1 MRHVRILVL
10 CLVAA
15 FAMSAVTLSVASP
28 ALASR
33 GAIKA
38 VKGKEKQEKKEAKAM
53 LSGVGAGSALADDPP
68 LTLKKTG
75 TGEATVYVVFNEET
89 EYVECGPACHEETY
103 EYKEN
108 EEVTL
113 HEYAATGSEFV
124 KWTGCESNP
133 TPAKCT
139 VMMTEAKTVEA
150 EFRAKTPLPL
160 TLKKTGT
167 GEGTVEAP
175 GIDCGP
181 ACHEE
186 TTNEVYENEEV
197 TLYARAET
205 GSEFVKWT
213 GCESNPSP
221 NVCTVEMTEAKTVE
235 AEFRPRTPLP
245 LTLKKTGTGEGTVTS
260 APPGIDCGPAC
271 HEETHE
277 FYEDET
283 VTLTENVESGSVFVK
298 WTGCESNPTPA
309 ECTVAM
315 TAAKT
320 VEAESRPE
328 TAKEKT
334 EKQKEKEKLEKTEAK
349 EKERAQKK
357 YEKELKQYEKE
368 RAKADQKEEKL
379 HPWEKYLGKCP
390 MPEVVESQGCLWGE
404 AGPESF
410 FQAGKVT
417 VYFKKPVIL
426 QGGTTAEYICE
437 EHHPEE
443 GSCKEVVPA
452 ADGKTI
458 VPEAEPGPSLTEGVD
473 AELLPPKEKARYEAY
488 VAAGKLTKTTETVE
502 LAAPAKDILVNAG
515 RESSEENG
523 NAFVFPIM
531 VRISNPF
538 LGEHCYDGSTLS
550 PIVVPFTTGE
560 TSPPPPNTPI
570 HGYAGRITSYVG
582 GHVAEAHDAILVNN
596 SYAAPGVQGCG
607 VEGQADEAVNAGLGL
622 PSPAG
627 SNTTELVGS
636 FQISGANADER
647 ELNEVPRPPWYPP
660 FRPPTEP

>member
-1 MRHVRILVL
+1 MRRVRILVL

-15 FAMSAVTLSVASP
+15 FAMSAVTLCVASP
-28 ALASR
+28 ALAS
-33 GAIKA
+33 GSAIKA

-53 LSGVGAGSALADDPP
+53 LSGLATGSALADDPP

-75 TGEATVYVVFNEET
+75 TGESIIYGGGIFCEA
-89 EYVECGPACHEETY
+89 ACHEETS
-103 EYKEN
+103 EEEEN
-108 EEVTL
+108 QEVTL
-113 HEYAATGSEFV
+113 YAYAYRGSEFV
-124 KWTGCESNP
+124 EWTGCESNP
-133 TPAKCT
+133 SSNECT
-139 VMMTEAKTVEA
+139 VNMTEAKTVEA
-150 EFRAKTPLPL
+150 EFRPATPLPL
-160 TLKKTGT
+160 TVKKTGT

-186 TTNEVYENEEV
+186 TTNKVYENEIV

-221 NVCTVEMTEAKTVE
+221 NECTIDMTEAKTVE
-235 AEFRPRTPLP
+235 AEFGPRTPLP
-245 LTLKKTGTGEGTVTS
+245 LTLKKTGTGEGAVTS
-260 APPGIDCGPAC
+260 SPGGIDCGPAC
-271 HEETHE
+271 HEETHD

-283 VTLTENVESGSVFVK
+283 VILTEKAETGSVFVK
-298 WTGCESNPTPA
+298 WTGCESSPTPA

-334 EKQKEKEKLEKTEAK
+334 EKQKEKEKLEKQEAN

-379 HPWEKYLGKCP
+379 HPWEKYLGECP
-390 MPEVVESQGCLWGE
+390 MPAVAMEHQTGCLWGE

-410 FQAGKVT
+410 FQAGKAT

-426 QGGTTAEYICE
+426 QGGTNAEYICE
-437 EHHPEE
+437 EEHHEE
-443 GSCKEVVPA
+443 CKSMVPA

-488 VAAGKLTKTTETVE
+488 VAAGKSTKTTETVE
-502 LAAPAKDILVNAG
+502 LAAPAHDITVNPLG
-515 RESSEENG
+515 ELTEENV

-531 VRISNPF
+531 VRISDPF
-538 LGEHCYDGSTLS
+538 LGEHCYDGSTFS

-570 HGYAGRITSYVG
+570 HGHGGTVTSYAGGV
-582 GHVAEAHDAILVNN
+582 VAETQGGILVNN

-607 VEGQADEAVNAGLGL
+607 VEGQADAAVNAGLGL

-627 SNTTELVGS
+627 SNTTELVGN
-636 FQISGANADER
+636 FQVSGVSLDER
-647 ELNEVPRPPWYPP
+647 TLNEVPRPPFYPP
-660 FRPPTEP
+660 FGPPEAP